1 MARESVRGG
10 PKTTIMLRQARA
22 LARAYDAQ
30 LHRTP
35 LRVKMATSGMIVS
48 GADVTAQLLT
58 RKDRKDGKYDPWRT
72 LLIGVGY
79 GALWFA
85 PCLHVITARMWP
97 ALLPSRKPAAL
108 LFKTA
113 VDLSTSFPLNVC
125 VITGLSSLAR
135 EEEEAPLES
144 IRRNLWPTLK
154 VGWAFWGPVNMAM
167 YGVVPMHYRVLFLN
181 TFSYVW
187 NTYLIW
193 RYE

>member
-1 MARESVRGG
+1 
-10 PKTTIMLRQARA
+10 MLRWARA

-30 LHRTP
+30 LQRTP
-35 LRVKMATSGMIVS
+35 LRVKMCTSGVIVS
-48 GADVTAQLLT
+48 SADVTAQLLT
-58 RKDRKDGKYDPWRT
+58 RKEGKKYEFDPWRT

-125 VITGLSSLAR
+125 VITGLSSHAR
-135 EEEEAPLES
+135 GEEIDPLES

-154 VGWAFWGPVNMAM
+154 VGWAFWGPVNVAM
-167 YGVVPMHYRVLFLN
+167 YGLVPMHYRVLFLN
-181 TFSYVW
+181 VFSSSF
-187 NTYLIW
+187 LS
-193 RYE
+193 